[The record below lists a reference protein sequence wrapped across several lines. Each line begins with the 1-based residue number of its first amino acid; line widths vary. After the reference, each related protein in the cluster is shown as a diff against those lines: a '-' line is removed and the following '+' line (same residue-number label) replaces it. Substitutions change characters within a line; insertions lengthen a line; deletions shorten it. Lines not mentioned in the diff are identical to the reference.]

1 MDYISIF
8 SRADGSRLA
17 ILQHAYDIGYK
28 LTLNGLHTATF
39 TLPAG
44 DPKNIYCQ
52 PMNYVEIWDEG
63 RRVELFRILPA
74 KLTKSSGMKSITYTC
89 EHVMATL
96 IDDVLYRYH
105 EIGGVGTTTA
115 QCLRYI
121 LDRQTV
127 ARWSLQTCAY
137 SYQYAY
143 GLENENLLAALNSIV
158 SPIVQPWMWKTDTT
172 EYGAWMLSVV
182 GRSTTQRGELRYGKN
197 LQGITKTVDPTN
209 LVTRLYMLGY
219 GEGDNQLTLASVTGG
234 TGYIES
240 DTVAQYGVIAK
251 LAVDKSIQDA
261 SVLLETARAILA
273 QCDRPYVSY
282 EIDAAAIGETLT
294 IGDTVRVI
302 DDEEGISELMPV
314 VSVEVTGINGARSVV
329 YEIANRAQD
338 VASTIADIADRQRIS
353 DLYSQG
359 STNIDSLM
367 YADNAAAAQPAT
379 LRLYVSDKTVR
390 LNAVNL
396 TFKLSPFRAYSKST
410 VSDGGSRT
418 TSSGGGGTTTST
430 NSGGGT
436 TATSAAAGSTT
447 ISGGSTVSS
456 TATMPS
462 NNTVLGDTSS
472 TTASSGVAHK
482 HYIYTDSIRSH
493 THNINT
499 SHSHSIGSHSH
510 SVTIPAHSHSFSIT
524 AHTHTVDIPSHNH
537 DIAYGIYTGASATS
551 ATIKVDGTTMPG
563 SYASGAEV
571 DIIDYLSVDGDG
583 RIQRGAW
590 HEVQI
595 IPNGLTRIEAA
606 LQSVLFVNPR
616 GGRDL

>member
-1 MDYISIF
+1 
-8 SRADGSRLA
+8 
-17 ILQHAYDIGYK
+17 
-28 LTLNGLHTATF
+28 
-39 TLPAG
+39 
-44 DPKNIYCQ
+44 
-52 PMNYVEIWDEG
+52 
-63 RRVELFRILPA
+63 
-74 KLTKSSGMKSITYTC
+74 MKSITYTC

-105 EIGGVGTTTA
+105 EIGGIGTTTA

-616 GGRDL
+616 GGEIYKWHKLPCIRLWSTARKCFLRLASQTRRPPSR